1 MLANPEILIL
11 DEATS
16 SLDSGNETLVQ
27 EALDRLLAGR
37 TAVVIA
43 HRLSTIKNAD
53 AIVVLQSGNIVEK
66 GTHQEL
72 IGKGGVYT
80 TMVNMQHL
88 KQETS

>member
-1 MLANPEILIL
+1 
-11 DEATS
+11 
-16 SLDSGNETLVQ
+16 
-27 EALDRLLAGR
+27 
-37 TAVVIA
+37 
-43 HRLSTIKNAD
+43 LSTIKNAD